1 MGSYDEKVMEDMI
14 RIHNMILH
22 TKALGPGL
30 RTAIW
35 LQGCERRCKGCMSPG
50 SRSLDGGRL
59 VRVSDVAQA
68 VLQLSDVEGI
78 TVSGG
83 EPFLQVDALY
93 RLLSIIHEKSK
104 LGVIIYT
111 GFTLEELRRMDN
123 PKVTQIIS
131 EMADII
137 IDGEY
142 VEELNDGMALRGSS
156 NQHVNFITE
165 RYVSQRTLYEQNQR
179 DVEVIATESAMFL
192 IGVPSQKTF
201 EEWKDT
207 TKQFIE

>member
-1 MGSYDEKVMEDMI
+1 MESCDEKGMEDMI

-50 SRSLDGGRL
+50 SRPLDGGRL

-93 RLLSIIHEKSK
+93 SLLSSIREKSN

-111 GFTLEELRRMDN
+111 GFTLEELRKMDN

-142 VEELNDGMALRGSS
+142 VEELNDGIALKGSS
-156 NQHVNFITE
+156 NQRVNFITE
-165 RYVSQRTLYEQNQR
+165 RYVSERTLYEQNQR
-179 DVEVIATESAMFL
+179 DVEVIATESDMFL
-192 IGVPSQKTF
+192 IGIPSQKTL